1 MDRGRLCSSVGGIES
16 ADLQCVAFTWRPLN
30 LNLLGSM
37 RLSDIRTQY
46 PAIEN
51 IIARHIEGA
60 IFDYIPTRCW
70 DFKVM
75 KFGVIA
81 LSQLLDEN
89 KHLRREARSAL
100 FQAFVVEHDFQKALT
115 LLPKGSNFPARW
127 VSSFW
132 SDLRAGQFN
141 QGSFKKEMRKTVA
154 LVSDSQFLQ
163 QLERTN
169 DEDLLSVVQIAKT
182 LAQTELSSSIVAVA
196 KEMTHA
202 AMATQQDKYGRD
214 MQLQVENEESEVLN
228 IALVE
233 FIRQINKMSAGRQNS

>member
-1 MDRGRLCSSVGGIES
+1 MEG
-16 ADLQCVAFTWRPLN
+16 ADLRCAASTWWFLTLR
-30 LNLLGSM
+30 LLGSM

-46 PAIEN
+46 PTIEN
-51 IIARHIEGA
+51 IIEGHIQDA

-81 LSQLLDEN
+81 LSQLLSEN

-100 FQAFVVEHDFQKALT
+100 FQAFVVEHDFQKALK
-115 LLPKGSNFPARW
+115 LLPKGSNLPARW
-127 VSSFW
+127 TSSFW
-132 SDLRAGQFN
+132 SDLRAGNFN
-141 QGSFKKEMRKTVA
+141 EESFKKEMRKTVA

-163 QLERTN
+163 QLESTD
-169 DEDLLSVVQIAKT
+169 DEDLRSVAQVAKT
-182 LAQTELSSSIVAVA
+182 LAQTELSSSIDAVA
-196 KEMTHA
+196 KRMTHA
-202 AMATQQDKYGRD
+202 AMATQQDMYGRD
-214 MQLQVENEESEVLN
+214 MQLQVESEEKEVLH